1 MAKSGTVC
9 SIGIN
14 DADYPLIMTVELPY
28 KEGKRQQKVL
38 WRCPYYAR
46 WTAMLERCCSERFKN
61 KYQTY
66 NDVTCSKEW
75 LTFSNFKSWMETQDW
90 EGKALDKDLLVYQNK
105 IYSPE
110 TCCFISSK
118 LNTFL
123 VKSDKIRGDYPLG
136 VSLHSDNRCNSQAL
150 VAFIKDGR
158 ASKYLGRFKDA
169 MEAHRAWQLAKI
181 TYGEI
186 LISNQKDPVIISGLQ
201 RAINKIKEDYNQNIE
216 TKDF

>member
-1 MAKSGTVC
+1 M
-9 SIGIN
+9 
-14 DADYPLIMTVELPY
+14 ELPPVN
-28 KEGKRQQKVL
+28 GKRKQKRV
-38 WRCPYYAR
+38 WRCPYYTK
-46 WTAMLERCCSERFKN
+46 WMSMLKRCYSENSLTTNPTYKGCSVC
-61 KYQTY
+61 
-66 NDVTCSKEW
+66 DEW

-105 IYSPE
+105 VYSPE

>member
-1 MAKSGTVC
+1 
-9 SIGIN
+9 
-14 DADYPLIMTVELPY
+14 VELPPVN
-28 KEGKRQQKVL
+28 GKRKQKRV
-38 WRCPYYAR
+38 WRCPYYTK
-46 WTAMLERCCSERFKN
+46 WMSMLKRCYSENSLTTNPTYKGCSVC
-61 KYQTY
+61 
-66 NDVTCSKEW
+66 DEW
-75 LTFSNFKSWMETQDW
+75 LTFSNFRRWMETQDW

-105 IYSPE
+105 VYSPE

>member
-1 MAKSGTVC
+1 MSMLKRCYSENSLTTNPTYKGCSVC
-9 SIGIN
+9 
-14 DADYPLIMTVELPY
+14 D
-28 KEGKRQQKVL
+28 
-38 WRCPYYAR
+38 
-46 WTAMLERCCSERFKN
+46 
-61 KYQTY
+61 
-66 NDVTCSKEW
+66 EW
-75 LTFSNFKSWMETQDW
+75 LTFSNFRRWMETQDW

-158 ASKYLGRFKDA
+158 ASKYLGRFKDE

>member
-1 MAKSGTVC
+1 MSMLKRCYSENSLTANPTYLGCSVC
-9 SIGIN
+9 
-14 DADYPLIMTVELPY
+14 E
-28 KEGKRQQKVL
+28 
-38 WRCPYYAR
+38 
-46 WTAMLERCCSERFKN
+46 
-61 KYQTY
+61 
-66 NDVTCSKEW
+66 EW
-75 LTFSNFKSWMETQDW
+75 LTFSNFKSWMEQQDW
-90 EGKALDKDLLVYQNK
+90 EWKHLDKDLLVYQNK
-105 IYSPE
+105 VYSPE
-110 TCCFISSK
+110 TCCFISSR

-186 LISNQKDPVIISGLQ
+186 LISNQKDPLIISGLQ
-201 RAINKIKEDYNQNIE
+201 RVINKIKEDYNQNIE

>member
-1 MAKSGTVC
+1 M
-9 SIGIN
+9 
-14 DADYPLIMTVELPY
+14 ELPPVN
-28 KEGKRQQKVL
+28 GKRKQKRV
-38 WRCPYYAR
+38 WRCPYYTK
-46 WTAMLERCCSERFKN
+46 WMSMLKRCYSENSLTTNPTYKGCSVC
-61 KYQTY
+61 
-66 NDVTCSKEW
+66 DEW
-75 LTFSNFKSWMETQDW
+75 LTFSNFRRWMETQDW
-90 EGKALDKDLLVYQNK
+90 EGKALDKDLLVYKNK
-105 IYSPE
+105 VYSPE